1 MEWLGTWGGRSF
13 GYREGDN
20 LWTYNGEL
28 RKANRLITK
37 TSKKNRRRPGFSPYM
52 DRVGFVNRVDTVG
65 FVMLVG
71 YEDFPRLEP

>member
-1 MEWLGTWGGRSF
+1 MAWDLGWPILRVPRGRQLVDLQRRS
-13 GYREGDN
+13 
-20 LWTYNGEL
+20 L